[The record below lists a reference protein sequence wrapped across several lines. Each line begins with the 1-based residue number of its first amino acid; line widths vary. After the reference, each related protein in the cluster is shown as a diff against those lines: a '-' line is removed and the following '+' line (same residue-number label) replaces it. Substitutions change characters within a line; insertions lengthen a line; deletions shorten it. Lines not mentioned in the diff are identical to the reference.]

1 MADVVPSTAPQDD
14 PDRTA
19 GAAGGSSDPGGSGS
33 SSGERRKKKGS
44 FWREFPLLVLTALV
58 LTFLIQ
64 TFLARVYVIPS
75 QSMEQTL
82 HGCGGCTND
91 RVLVDKVTYRF
102 SDPGPGDVVVFKGP
116 DSWGRNSEFAGSRS
130 SNPVV
135 RWFQDLGSAVGI
147 GQPDERDFVKRVIAV
162 GGQTVEWDAEAKKV
176 KVDGKL
182 LDEPYIHWE
191 EGTGPENVEPFGPV
205 TVPAGHLWMM
215 GDNRNF
221 SADSRAHMQDD
232 AQGTVPVDNVIGKAR
247 VIVLPPSRWQGIGD
261 HNPQAQASALGA
273 PVWQAGIP
281 LGIGVAGAF
290 PVLWIG
296 RRLRARLPIQRARLP
311 IQRGRRDQE

>member
-1 MADVVPSTAPQDD
+1 MSDLASSTASQDE
-14 PDRTA
+14 PRHA
-19 GAAGGSSDPGGSGS
+19 PAAGGSSAPDASAPEPGG
-33 SSGERRKKKGS
+33 RRKKKGS

-82 HGCGGCTND
+82 HGCTGCTND

-102 SDPGPGDVVVFKGP
+102 SDPEPGDVVVFKGP
-116 DSWGRNSEFAGSRS
+116 DSWGRNSDVAGSRS
-130 SNPVV
+130 SNPVM
-135 RWFQDLGSAVGI
+135 RWFQDLASAVGI

-162 GGQTVEWDAEAKKV
+162 GGQTVEWDEEAHRV
-176 KVDGKL
+176 RVDGKL
-182 LDEPYIHWE
+182 LDEPYLYWHN
-191 EGTGPENVEPFGPV
+191 GSGPEMSPPFGRI

-221 SADSRAHMQDD
+221 SADSRAHVDDD

-247 VIVLPPSRWQGIGD
+247 VIVLPPTRWQGIGD

-273 PVWQAGIP
+273 PAWQAGIP
-281 LGIGVAGAF
+281 VGMGLVGAW
-290 PVLWIG
+290 PVLWLV
-296 RRLRARLPIQRARLP
+296 RRGTCRARGIFGSAK
-311 IQRGRRDQE
+311 DE